1 MAAGD
6 GAGGPGR
13 GSVFAVLRGARNR
26 ALSRSVRPAW
36 PLALELLLAGAVG
49 ALHTVA
55 YVYTAAWALQLAAVA
70 LLVWRLTQAGPGRAA
85 AIGLVFG
92 TAWLGAGTWWL
103 FISLHRYGGLPAWMA
118 VTAITALSAFLSLYL
133 AAACAGF
140 ARWRSRRAGAD
151 ALLFAALWLLAELAR
166 GIVFTGFPWVA
177 SAYAHVDSPLAR
189 LAPWVGAFGIGAV
202 AAGAVAW
209 AVLGAL
215 APTRRPWLPAAV
227 LAGALVLLQL
237 SPQAEFSQ
245 PSGRLNVALLQ
256 GNVPQ
261 DEKFS
266 STHQGDAIEWHVR
279 ELLAA
284 RGADTDLVIA
294 PETALVLLP
303 EQMPPGFWAGLQEA
317 FARGRTHALVGV
329 PWGDEVKGYTNS
341 AFGLAPGRT
350 PGTPDYRYDKHHLVP
365 FGEFIPTGFRW
376 FTALMNIPLGDFA
389 RGPLVAPSLAVAGER
404 VAPNICYEDLFGEE
418 LAARFTDPAVAPT
431 ILANISN
438 IGWFGDSIAVDQHLQ
453 ISRLRTLE
461 LQRPMLRATN
471 TGATVVIDHRGV
483 VRHAARPFTRTVLKA
498 PVEGRNGL
506 TPYAWWAGHAGLWPL
521 VLLAAAVVLLAA
533 RRRRPPGPGAATATP
548 T

>member
-1 MAAGD
+1 MAS
-6 GAGGPGR
+6 GPGKTGFIAR
-13 GSVFAVLRGARNR
+13 LATLPGTRGAPGQP
-26 ALSRSVRPAW
+26 VW
-36 PLALELLLAGAVG
+36 PLGWELLLAATVG
-49 ALHTVA
+49 ALHTAA
-55 YVYTAAWALQLAAVA
+55 YVHTAAWPIQLAAVA
-70 LLVWRLTQAGPGRAA
+70 VLVWRLTQAGPGRAA
-85 AIGLVFG
+85 AVGLAFG

-118 VTAITALSAFLSLYL
+118 VAAIAALSAFLSLYL

-140 ARWRSRRAGAD
+140 SRWRSRRAGAD

-166 GIVFTGFPWVA
+166 GVIFTGFPWVA
-177 SAYAHVDSPLAR
+177 SAYAHVDGPLAR
-189 LAPWVGAFGIGAV
+189 LAPFIGAFGIGAV
-202 AAGAVAW
+202 AAGVAAW
-209 AVLGAL
+209 AVLGL
-215 APTRRPWLPAAV
+215 LDPGPRRPWLPAAV
-227 LAGALVLLQL
+227 VAGLLLVLGL
-237 SPQAEFSQ
+237 SPQAEFSR

-266 STHQGDAIEWHVR
+266 TTHQAEAIEWHVR
-279 ELLAA
+279 SLLAA

-303 EQMPPGFWAGLQEA
+303 EQMPPGFWAGLQQA
-317 FARGRTHALVGV
+317 FSRGRTHALVGV
-329 PWGDEVKGYTNS
+329 PWGDAQSGYTNS
-341 AFGLAPGRT
+341 AFGLAPGRAS
-350 PGTPDYRYDKHHLVP
+350 GAPDYRYDKHHLVP

-376 FTALMNIPLGDFA
+376 FTEMMNIPLGDFA
-389 RGPLVAPSLAVAGER
+389 RGPLVAPSLAVGNER

-431 ILANISN
+431 ILANLSN

-453 ISRLRTLE
+453 ISRLRSLE

-483 VRHAARPFTRTVLKA
+483 VRHAAQPFTRTVLKA

-506 TPYAWWAGHAGLWPL
+506 TPYAWWAGRAGLWPL
-521 VLLAAAVVLLAA
+521 ALLAAAVVLLAA
-533 RRRRPPGPGAATATP
+533 RRRRAPATP